1 MKKTENTASTSLLKR
16 GDIIV
21 CITKDWDTF
30 TYGKKYEVLMDQ
42 FGPDRMSIVDVMN
55 DRGERYMPASNYFV
69 TLDEWRRMVIDEI
82 TKPVD

>member
-1 MKKTENTASTSLLKR
+1 MKKTGNTASIRLLRR

-21 CITKDWDTF
+21 CVTKDWDAF

-55 DRGERYMPASNYFV
+55 DRGDRYMPASNYFV
-69 TLDEWRRMVIDEI
+69 TLDEWRQMQIDELI
-82 TKPVD
+82 KPVD

>member
-1 MKKTENTASTSLLKR
+1 MKKTENSASIRLLRR

-21 CITKDWDTF
+21 CVTKDWDAF

-69 TLDEWRRMVIDEI
+69 TLDEWRQMQIDELI
-82 TKPVD
+82 KPVD

>member
-1 MKKTENTASTSLLKR
+1 MKKTENTASTRLLR

-21 CITKDWDTF
+21 CSTKDRESF

-42 FGPDRMSIVDVMN
+42 IYPNSSLVDVMN
-55 DRGERYMPASNYFV
+55 DLGGRYMPASKYFV
-69 TLDEWRRMVIDEI
+69 TLEEWRLMRIDEL

>member
-1 MKKTENTASTSLLKR
+1 MKKTENSASIRLLRR
-16 GDIIV
+16 GEIIV
-21 CITKDWDTF
+21 CATKDCENF

-69 TLDEWRRMVIDEI
+69 TLDEWRQMQIDELI
-82 TKPVD
+82 KPVD